1 MRRISHIVLP
11 MLLCAACSCSG
22 NKKAT
27 SVPASLQLDPS
38 SLEFHVVALGAGS
51 PLTLTLNA
59 QTAAPVILSSATVSD
74 SGDGSASAFTL
85 SNVPSQVP
93 ANGSATLTVTFSPT
107 AVRSY
112 AATLTVKSDDADRPT
127 QTITLTGSGGARAVS
142 VTLED
147 PSGATAIL
155 GDGGSSI
162 DFQQP
167 PGGTSGIAWPEVLM
181 SNTGLVAANLTGFSF
196 ANGDA
201 GFFLPTVPTLPQ
213 VLGPEQT
220 KTLEVAFA
228 PPTGNTASHLTDA
241 LTLTFDDPL
250 LPQATISL
258 AAEVTPNHPPVAC
271 AYVQSAQELDGTIN
285 VTDGGSVP
293 PIEPGSL
300 VQFTAFSTD
309 FAPSVTPGC
318 SSDTEDP
325 PSALAL
331 SWSITSAPAGSHAS
345 LQAASTAHPM
355 FMPDV
360 PGAYD
365 IGLRVQD
372 TQGASATADVQFT
385 AAPLEDVTVKLLWPN
400 QPLVDLDLHLV
411 RPGGRLF
418 QVGDDVSSLLADAG
432 HDWGTPNDP
441 TDDPHFSGDDVG
453 DGALQES
460 VWLDRP
466 QDGCLGDGGC
476 SYGVWVHYFQD
487 RRAEDGG
494 SCGTSACFEGTA
506 CGCAGTNEV
515 CEPGASGGS
524 CAAEVAPQV
533 AIYLKGQIAPAVSVP
548 LDTLLLPSPC
558 FTWHALDLSFFS
570 DGGLGPVS
578 NPGDGGDIEYWGDH
592 TNAIRECAPGAG
604 GYAPTSPPLLT
615 P

>member
-1 MRRISHIVLP
+1 MRRISHHALLLLVLT
-11 MLLCAACSCSG
+11 AACSG

-27 SVPASLQLDPS
+27 GVPASLQLDPA
-38 SLEFHVVALGAGS
+38 SLAFHVVAVGASS

-59 QTAAPVILSSATVSD
+59 QTASPVLLTSATVSD
-74 SGDGSASAFTL
+74 SGDGSASAFAVG
-85 SNVPSQVP
+85 NVPSQVP
-93 ANGSATLTVTFSPT
+93 SNGSATLTVNFAPT
-107 AVRSY
+107 SVRSY
-112 AATLTVKSDDADRPT
+112 AATLTVKSNDADRPT
-127 QTITLTGSGGARAVS
+127 QTVTLTGSGGSRAVI

-147 PSGATAIL
+147 PAGASAIL
-155 GDGGSSI
+155 SDGGLSI
-162 DFQQP
+162 DFQEP

-181 SNTGLVAANLTGFSF
+181 SNTGVVAANLTGFSL

-220 KTLEVAFA
+220 KTLQVAFA
-228 PPTGNTASHLTDA
+228 PPTGNTASHLTDS
-241 LTLTFDDPL
+241 LTLTFDDPN
-250 LPQATISL
+250 LPTATINL
-258 AAEVTPNHPPVAC
+258 AAEVSPNTPPVAC
-271 AYVQSAQELDGTIN
+271 AWVQSAQELDGTIN

-309 FAPSVTPGC
+309 FAPAQTPGC
-318 SSDTEDP
+318 SSDAEDP
-325 PSALAL
+325 QSALAL
-331 SWSITSAPAGSHAS
+331 QWAINSAPAGSHAS
-345 LQAASTAHPM
+345 LQAPSTAHPT
-355 FMPDV
+355 FTPDV

-400 QPLVDLDLHLV
+400 QPLVDLDLHFV
-411 RPGGRLF
+411 RPGGRPF
-418 QVGDDVSSLLADAG
+418 QVGDDVSSLTADAG
-432 HDWGTPNDP
+432 RDWGTPGDP
-441 TDDPHFSGDDVG
+441 TDDPRFSGDDVG

-487 RRAEDGG
+487 RRATDGG

-506 CGCAGTNEV
+506 CGCAGANQV
-515 CEPGASGGS
+515 CEPGASGGA
-524 CAAEVAPQV
+524 CATEVEPQV
-533 AIYLKGQIAPAVSVP
+533 AIFLKGQIAPAVTVP
-548 LDTLLLPSPC
+548 LSTLLLPSPC
-558 FTWHALDLSFFS
+558 FTWHALELSFLA
-570 DGGLGPVS
+570 DGGLGTVS
-578 NPGDGGDIEYWGDH
+578 NPGDGGDVEYWGDH
-592 TNAIRECAPGAG
+592 TNAIRECAAGAG
-604 GYAPTSPPLLT
+604 GYAPTSPPLLS